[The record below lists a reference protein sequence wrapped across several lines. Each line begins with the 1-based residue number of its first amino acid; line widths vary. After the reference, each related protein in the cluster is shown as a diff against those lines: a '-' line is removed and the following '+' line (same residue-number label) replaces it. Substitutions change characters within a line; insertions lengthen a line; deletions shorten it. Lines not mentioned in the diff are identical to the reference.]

1 MLQTRRIGEGTM
13 SGGRFAEQVA
23 VITGAGRTGG
33 IGEAIAR
40 RLAVEGAQVVVSDL
54 AREADRPGVKIGSAA
69 ELEAV
74 AAALRS
80 SGADALAIAA
90 DVTDEAS
97 VAALMAEA
105 ERAFGRIDH
114 LFNNAGGGAGAGPV
128 DRTQVADLDRA
139 EWDYT
144 LRVSLDSAY
153 LCAKHAVPI
162 IARSGGGSIVNTGS
176 ISAHHGVAGMS
187 AYAVAKYG
195 LVALTRT
202 LAMELAPQNIRVNAF
217 APGMTLTPYVRQR
230 FEARAAE
237 DPSRTV
243 EGHLAAAARAIPLG
257 RAAQPEEMASVAAFL
272 ASRDASYVT
281 GQMILVDG
289 GMRV

>member
-1 MLQTRRIGEGTM
+1 MADE
-13 SGGRFAEQVA
+13 RFAGQVA
-23 VITGAGRTGG
+23 VITGAGRAGG

-40 RLAVEGAQVVVSDL
+40 RLASEGARIVVSDL
-54 AREADRPGVKIGSAA
+54 GRSADRPGVKLGTSE

-74 AAALRS
+74 AASLRT
-80 SGADALAIAA
+80 SGAEAVAVTA

-114 LFNNAGGGAGAGPV
+114 LFNNAGGGTGAGPV
-128 DRTQVADLDRA
+128 DRTNVTELDRA
-139 EWDYT
+139 DWDYT

-153 LCAKHAVPI
+153 LCAKHAAPV
-162 IARSGGGSIVNTGS
+162 IARGGGGSIVNTGS
-176 ISAHHGVAGMS
+176 ISAHHGLAGMS

-195 LVALTRT
+195 LVALTRN
-202 LAMELAPQNIRVNAF
+202 LAIELAPQGIRVNAF

-230 FEARAAE
+230 FEQRAVD
-237 DPSRTV
+237 DPSRSV
-243 EGHLAAAARAIPLG
+243 EEHLAAVAKAIPLG

>member
-1 MLQTRRIGEGTM
+1 M
-13 SGGRFAEQVA
+13 SGERFAGQVA
-23 VITGAGRTGG
+23 VITGAGRAGG

-40 RLAVEGAQVVVSDL
+40 RLAGEGARVVVSDL
-54 AREADRPGVKIGSAA
+54 GRDADRPGVKLGGSA
-69 ELEAV
+69 ELESV
-74 AAALRS
+74 AASLRET
-80 SGADALAIAA
+80 GADAIAITA

-97 VAALMAEA
+97 VAALMADA
-105 ERAFGRIDH
+105 QRAFGRIDH

-128 DRTQVADLDRA
+128 DRTHVADLDRA
-139 EWDYT
+139 DWDYT

-153 LCAKHAVPI
+153 LCAKHAAPI
-162 IARSGGGSIVNTGS
+162 IARGGGGSIVNTGS

-187 AYAVAKYG
+187 AYAVAKFG
-195 LVALTRT
+195 LVALTRN

-237 DPSRTV
+237 DPSHTV
-243 EGHLAAAARAIPLG
+243 EEHLAAVAKTIPLG
-257 RAAQPEEMASVAAFL
+257 RAAQPGEMASVAAFL
-272 ASRDASYVT
+272 ASKDASYVT

>member
-1 MLQTRRIGEGTM
+1 MADE
-13 SGGRFAEQVA
+13 RFAGQVA
-23 VITGAGRTGG
+23 VITGAGRAGG

-40 RLAVEGAQVVVSDL
+40 RLASEGARIVVSDL
-54 AREADRPGVKIGSAA
+54 GRSADRPGVQLGTSE

-74 AAALRS
+74 AASLRT
-80 SGADALAIAA
+80 SGAEAVAVTA

-114 LFNNAGGGAGAGPV
+114 LFNNAGGGTGAGPV
-128 DRTQVADLDRA
+128 DRTNVTELDRA
-139 EWDYT
+139 DWDYT

-153 LCAKHAVPI
+153 LCAKHAAPV
-162 IARSGGGSIVNTGS
+162 IARGGGGSIVNTGS
-176 ISAHHGVAGMS
+176 ISAHHGLAGMS

-195 LVALTRT
+195 LVALTRN
-202 LAMELAPQNIRVNAF
+202 LAIELAPQGIRVNAF

-230 FEARAAE
+230 FEQRAVD
-237 DPSRTV
+237 DPSRSV
-243 EGHLAAAARAIPLG
+243 EEHLAAVAKAIPLG